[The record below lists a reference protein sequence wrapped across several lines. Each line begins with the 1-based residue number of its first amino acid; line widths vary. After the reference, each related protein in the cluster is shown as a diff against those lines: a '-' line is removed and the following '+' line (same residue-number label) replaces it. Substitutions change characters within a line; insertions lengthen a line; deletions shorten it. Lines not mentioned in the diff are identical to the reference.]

1 MQLLRLMVTNIWEN
15 SLVPVHDWFGFDF
28 AFALSLVSSCFH
40 RLPILHSVMH
50 STSLKYTPNGILR
63 PPPLSFAC
71 LSAGRRA
78 SVRHGA
84 AFTTNPSTKGLHPW
98 DISLRLESQGREELI
113 EETVKD
119 LHDVVCVLHVYFTI

>member
-1 MQLLRLMVTNIWEN
+1 M
-15 SLVPVHDWFGFDF
+15 VPVHDWFGCLTSL
-28 AFALSLVSSCFH
+28 ALLLVSSFGLLGFC
-40 RLPILHSVMH
+40 RLPILHSAMH
-50 STSLKYTPNGILR
+50 SASLKYTPNGILR

-78 SVRHGA
+78 SIRHGA
-84 AFTTNPSTKGLHPW
+84 AFTTNPSTSGLHPW

-119 LHDVVCVLHVYFTI
+119 LHDAVCALHVYFID

>member
-1 MQLLRLMVTNIWEN
+1 MN
-15 SLVPVHDWFGFDF
+15 SLVPVHDWFGCLTSL
-28 AFALSLVSSCFH
+28 ALLLVSSWSIYFR
-40 RLPILHSVMH
+40 RLPVLHSVMH

-78 SVRHGA
+78 SIRHGA

-119 LHDVVCVLHVYFTI
+119 LHDVVCALHIYFTD